1 MPYIFGALL
10 VVNIVLFGYFWAT
23 SDNPDNSVEQARA
36 ELQKPIEVKNTSN
49 EIPPQIGEK

>member
-36 ELQKPIEVKNTSN
+36 ELQKPIEVKNTSH